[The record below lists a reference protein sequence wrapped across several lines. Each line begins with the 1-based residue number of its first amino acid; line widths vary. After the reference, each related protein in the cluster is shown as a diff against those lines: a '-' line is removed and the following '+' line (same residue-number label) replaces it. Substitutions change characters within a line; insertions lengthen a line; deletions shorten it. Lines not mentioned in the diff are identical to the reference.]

1 MESLATGHW
10 LATDDGDVVHA
21 RLLPDVKLTVT
32 GDFGTLGEKLA
43 AARFIAHWLNQ
54 AIEATPQDD
63 NAAAD
68 RVYLGAAGV
77 SLTPV
82 RDGVGYVRADI
93 AAALSKATGQLA
105 EVITALVAAR
115 QAERERILAA
125 LDTPAHIAVM
135 PDECLGVSDDR
146 CYELGAKNGGQAV
159 RLAIKAEVAQAMK
172 SEE

>member
-10 LATDDGDVVHA
+10 LANDDGDVVHA

-32 GDFGTLGEKLA
+32 GEFETPERKIA
-43 AARFIAHWLNQ
+43 AARWIAHCLNQ

-63 NAAAD
+63 AAE
-68 RVYLGAAGV
+68 RVYLNADGV
-77 SLTPV
+77 SLNPV
-82 RDGVGYVRADI
+82 RDGVEYVRADI

-105 EVITALVAAR
+105 EVITGLVAAR

-125 LDTPAHIAVM
+125 LDEPAHIAVM
-135 PDECLGVSDDR
+135 PDECEGLADDR

-159 RLAIKAEVAQAMK
+159 RLAIKSAVADAMN